1 LTPRRERLLVLTQLY
16 RPEPNF
22 ITADVAEALAES
34 MDVVVITAHPNYPL
48 GRFYSGTKWWRPTRT
63 HENGVTVWRLP
74 MYPDHTLSTLRRALS
89 FISFAFMATLIAP
102 FVAGRPKA
110 VWVYHG
116 IFTTALAALWFKLA
130 YGSRLIITWADLWP
144 ESFEAAGVS
153 KRQSILRAM
162 FAYRR
167 FINRR
172 ADRLICSTRG
182 TLQAFAREGIPVNRL
197 SYVPVWV
204 DGISEAVSSAS
215 ALATLNIVYVGNI
228 GAAQKLD
235 TLIRAAVELDREGER
250 VTVHLYGGGT
260 AQPELELLATSLQA
274 TNVTFHGRISPAE
287 AFQVSSTAFAQYV
300 ALQPSPLFRMTVPS
314 KLAFSF
320 AAGAPVLVGLEGESA
335 ELAQESGGAF
345 AFDPENVGSL
355 ATAIRRVLALTRTER
370 DALAHRLRAF
380 YHQNFAKSSLLRNYV
395 RELAYENRRIT
406 LPGMD
411 LRQPVN
417 DA

>member
-1 LTPRRERLLVLTQLY
+1 MSDRRERLLVLTQLY

-48 GRFYSGTKWWRPTRT
+48 GRFYSGTKWWWPTRT
-63 HENGVTVWRLP
+63 RENGVTVWRLP
-74 MYPDHTLSTLRRALS
+74 MYPDHTLSTVRRAVS
-89 FISFAFMATLIAP
+89 FMSFALMTALIAP

-116 IFTTALAALWFKLA
+116 IFTTALPALWFKLV

-144 ESFEAAGVS
+144 ESFVAAGVS
-153 KRQSILRAM
+153 KRPLLLRM
-162 FAYRR
+162 LFAYRR

-172 ADRLICSTRG
+172 ADHLICSTRG
-182 TLQAFAREGIPVNRL
+182 TLQAFALEGIPRDRL

-204 DGISEAVSSAS
+204 DGITEAVVPVEQVSAR
-215 ALATLNIVYVGNI
+215 NIVYVGNI

-235 TLIRAAVELDREGER
+235 TLIRAAVELDNAGEP

-260 AQPELELLATSLQA
+260 AQSDLEALATSLQA
-274 TNVTFHGRISPAE
+274 RNVTFHGRISPAE
-287 AFQVSSTAFAQYV
+287 AFEVSSKAFAQYV

-335 ELAQESGGAF
+335 DLAQESGGAF
-345 AFDPENVGSL
+345 AFDPEDVQSL
-355 ATAIRRVLALTRTER
+355 VNAIRQLLALTQADRE
-370 DALAHRLRAF
+370 ALANRVRG
-380 YHQNFAKSSLLRNYV
+380 YYRQNFAKSSLLRHYV
-395 RELAYENRRIT
+395 RTLTHDEQPLGVPELNMSRS
-406 LPGMD
+406 L
-411 LRQPVN
+411 N

>member
-1 LTPRRERLLVLTQLY
+1 MARSRDRLLVITQLY

-63 HENGVTVWRLP
+63 RENGVTVWRLP
-74 MYPDHTLSTLRRALS
+74 MYPDHSLSTVRRAVS
-89 FISFAFMATLIAP
+89 FTSFAMMATLIAP

-116 IFTTALAALWFKLA
+116 IFTTALAALWFKLV

-144 ESFEAAGVS
+144 ESFAAAGVS
-153 KRQSILRAM
+153 RRPVVLRAL

-172 ADRLICSTRG
+172 ADHLICSTRG
-182 TLQAFAREGIPVNRL
+182 TLQTFAREGIPTDRL

-204 DGISEAVSSAS
+204 DGISGAVLPAE
-215 ALATLNIVYVGNI
+215 LRTKRNIVYVGNI

-235 TLIRAAVELDREGER
+235 TLIRAGVELEKAGDL
-250 VTVHLYGGGT
+250 VTVDLYGGGT
-260 AQPELELLATSLQA
+260 AQAELETLAASLQA
-274 TNVTFHGRISPAE
+274 KNVTFHGRISPAE
-287 AFQVSSTAFAQYV
+287 AFQVSSSAFAQYV

-345 AFDPENVGSL
+345 AFDPEDAQSL
-355 ATAIRRVLALTRTER
+355 VSAIRRLLALTASDRE
-370 DALAHRLRAF
+370 ALANRVRG
-380 YHQNFAKSSLLRNYV
+380 YYRQNFARTSLLRHYV
-395 RELAYENRRIT
+395 RT
-406 LPGMD
+406 LGHDDLPRALPEMD
-411 LRQPVN
+411 LSQPLN